1 MTLERLRKP
10 QMVVPLE
17 SVQQPKVRAVGK
29 PTHAKT
35 PATPAQLQRAKAKV
49 EQDRT
54 TLQRA
59 SEQASLDRETRDA
72 SVEQVRVQRL
82 QEQVIAQEQQTRVQR
97 LAEIQ
102 AKQQAFFSSFN
113 KTPTQRKS
121 LENVKTSSMTASKTR
136 DQYQAA
142 IQSEI
147 VQRLVNDQMTA
158 SIQASRVSQQP
169 NALQVR
175 ADWFNTELP
184 ILRAQHNHPN
194 TPFADTSSVFK
205 PMDQQAFSL
214 GNTYKLQRLASGL
227 TPRDAASAILGI
239 QRKADRDIALQ
250 GLLTGVHPR
259 QSDYASIQRLV
270 AAGEYD
276 LEVQRRALLEG
287 DEIQRQAFQLAKEEA
302 HPTTPNSGISEKIK
316 AKLGGG
322 SPLPE
327 NVRNQLETG
336 LNVSLERVRVHTDG
350 EADKLAKS
358 VNAIAFTTGNA
369 IFFSS
374 GSYNPNTKTGYE
386 LIAHEVTH
394 TVQQASGLVSAGI
407 DKDSSLESAAQ
418 AKGAELAAS
427 FDPNAKPKA
436 GSSFK
441 NLQNGPQP
449 NSPLISSQPPAHRAK
464 IQAMQRS
471 RMTYLETTQITV
483 STPKIG
489 NLEGLQR
496 SAPMF
501 GSPTLQR
508 SVDGTVIQRSWWNP
522 FDWAKEAAGWLG
534 EKFMDGLE
542 WMGEKAA
549 KAFME
554 VFAVAAKPFGET
566 GKQVLNAIKSIG
578 SSLLNVIKN
587 PGQFARNLI
596 EGIKLGFGNFITN
609 APKHLTSVLGS
620 FLGGKGLNLTFPT
633 KLEPLP
639 ILMAFISS
647 LNLGWDRIKLKIA
660 AQLGPKGGQAIT
672 AAEKAPG
679 IVQTISKGL
688 HNSDEFTKEVLPTL
702 KTEAVDG
709 IKSAAQEGLIRA
721 GIGVLLKLIP
731 GAGTVLAIFDTV
743 RVLID
748 RGRDIVSLASN
759 VMGAFSAIASGNL
772 ASAAI
777 AVENSLVSGIKV
789 ALDFIAKLA
798 KIDTFID
805 KVRGIIG
812 KVTTKISS
820 VVDPIIKKAANFVR
834 PYLDKL
840 TGKPSNTT
848 AVKPGSVNASP
859 PQPTNGTTGKQPT
872 KPGAQPTAPVQIPNG
887 PIGAKLQ
894 VDGDKTPHHVWA
906 EIQGGQP
913 IIMMAS
919 TPMNIIDQ
927 LKGLKADAKAH
938 LDPAS
943 NDFKTVDSSIS
954 KAGQHVGVGISQMKT
969 QLQTAKTNPN
979 PGATSNTV
987 KGLDIK
993 QITGTLEGISKT
1005 TLQNVRGD
1013 LQPAFPIMAKANGG
1027 VLPSVGVHP
1036 LKGKDQESHHVP
1048 AAELA
1053 TAIYDQY
1060 LELAKRVSGNPAAPV
1075 KALHA
1080 ALWKQANVIAPF
1092 RRLKAKSLD
1101 GIGLSAILLHK
1112 DTHRE
1117 CKLGNAVHKNFLADA
1132 VKAEIEGS
1140 LQPGEQRVVMV
1151 TGKAGKRQLSVNPQA
1166 SAWKAFLQ
1174 AVHSMTGVTRATPQG
1189 TGELVEVTGDEKA
1202 LDNVANS
1209 ITNMLKTAPA
1219 GRLQVVVNRIRDEV
1233 NSLTTEA
1240 FNHALG
1246 NGISAVKVALA
1257 HSTKDGDHAQHGNIL
1272 DTLKNRADQVW
1283 RSQVIGKL
1291 A

>member
-35 PATPAQLQRAKAKV
+35 PPTPAQLQRAKAKL

-59 SEQASLDRETRDA
+59 SEQASLDRETRA
-72 SVEQVRVQRL
+72 VSLEQARVQRVQADAIAL
-82 QEQVIAQEQQTRVQR
+82 EQKAAIQGAQEVR
-97 LAEIQ
+97 

-113 KTPTQRKS
+113 KPRTQRKS
-121 LENVKTSSMTASKTR
+121 LENMKTSSMIASKTR

-142 IQSEI
+142 IQPEI
-147 VQRLVNDQMTA
+147 VQRLVNDQMSA

-169 NALQVR
+169 NALQAR

-184 ILRAQHNHPN
+184 ILRAQYNHPN

-205 PMDQQAFSL
+205 PTDQQAFSL

-270 AAGEYD
+270 AAGEHD
-276 LEVQRRALLEG
+276 LEVQRLALLEG
-287 DEIQRQAFQLAKEEA
+287 DEIQRQAFQLAKEQA
-302 HPTTPNSGISEKIK
+302 HPTTSNSGISEKIK
-316 AKLGGG
+316 AKVGGG

-327 NVRNQLETG
+327 HVRSQLEAG
-336 LNVSLERVRVHTDG
+336 LNVNLEAVRVHTDSD
-350 EADKLAKS
+350 ADKLAKS
-358 VNAIAFTTGNA
+358 VNAIAFTTGKD
-369 IFFSS
+369 IFFSI

-394 TVQQASGLVSAGI
+394 TVQQASGQVSPGI
-407 DKDSSLESAAQ
+407 DKDSSLEIAAQ
-418 AKGAELAAS
+418 AKGAELAS
-427 FDPNAKPKA
+427 TFDPNAKPKA

-471 RMTYLETTQITV
+471 RMTNLETNQTTV
-483 STPKIG
+483 STPRIG
-489 NLEGLQR
+489 NLEALQR

-501 GSPTLQR
+501 GSPTVQR
-508 SVDGTVIQRSWWNP
+508 SSDGTVIQRSWWNP
-522 FDWAKEAAGWLG
+522 FDWAKDAVKWLG
-534 EKFMDGLE
+534 DKFMDGLE

-554 VFAVAAKPFGET
+554 IFAVAAKPFGET
-566 GKQVLNAIKSIG
+566 GKKVLEAIKSIG
-578 SSLLNVIKN
+578 SNLLNVIKD
-587 PGQFARNLI
+587 PGQFATNLI
-596 EGIKLGFGNFITN
+596 EGIKLGFTKFITN
-609 APKHLTSVLGS
+609 APKHLGNIMGS

-647 LNLGWDRIKLKIA
+647 LNLGWDSIKLKIA
-660 AQLGPKGGQAIT
+660 KQLGPKGGQAL
-672 AAEKAPG
+672 AQAEKSVPL
-679 IVQTISKGL
+679 ISSLSKGL
-688 HNSDEFTKEVLPTL
+688 HKSEEFKTQVLPTL

-709 IKSAAQEGLIRA
+709 IKSAAQESLIRA
-721 GIGVLLKLIP
+721 GINVLLKLIP

-743 RVLID
+743 KVLVD
-748 RGRDIVSLASN
+748 RARDIASLVSN
-759 VMGAFSAIASGNL
+759 VMGAFSAIAGGNL
-772 ASAAI
+772 ASAAL

-789 ALDFIAKLA
+789 TLDFIAKLT
-798 KIDTFID
+798 KLDSFIARV
-805 KVRGIIG
+805 KGIIG

-820 VVDPIIKKAANFVR
+820 VVDPIIKKAVNYVR
-834 PYLDKL
+834 PFLDKL
-840 TGKPSNTT
+840 AGKPSSST
-848 AVKPGSVNASP
+848 AVKPSSSTP
-859 PQPTNGTTGKQPT
+859 I
-872 KPGAQPTAPVQIPNG
+872 TAPSMVRLPNG
-887 PIGAKLQ
+887 PIGAKVR

-913 IIMMAS
+913 VIMMAS
-919 TPMNIIDQ
+919 TPMNIIDH
-927 LKGLKADAKAH
+927 LKSLKADAKAK

-943 NDFKTVDSSIS
+943 NDFKTVNSSLS
-954 KAGQHVGVGISQMKT
+954 KAGQHVGVGISLMKT
-969 QLQTAKTNPN
+969 QLQTSKTNSN

-987 KGLDIK
+987 KSLDIK
-993 QITGTLEGISKT
+993 QITGALEGISKT
-1005 TLQNVRGD
+1005 TLQSIRDV
-1013 LQPAFPIMAKANGG
+1013 LQPAFPILAKTSGG

-1060 LELAKRVSGNPAAPV
+1060 LEIAKRVSGNPAAPV

-1080 ALWKQANVIAPF
+1080 ALWSQANMIAPF
-1092 RRLKAKSLD
+1092 RRLKGTSLD
-1101 GIGLSAILLHK
+1101 GVGLSAILLHK

-1117 CKLGNAVHKNFLADA
+1117 CKLGNAIHKISLADA

-1151 TGKAGKRQLSVNPQA
+1151 TGKAGNRQISVNPQA
-1166 SAWKAFLQ
+1166 NAWKAFLE
-1174 AVHSMTGVTRATPQG
+1174 AVHKINGVTRATPQG

-1202 LDNVANS
+1202 LDNVANI
-1209 ITNMLKTAPA
+1209 ITKMLKTSPA
-1219 GRLQVVVNRIRDEV
+1219 SRAQIAVDQIRLDI
-1233 NSLTTEA
+1233 NSLTTSA
-1240 FNHALG
+1240 FSQALS
-1246 NGISAVKVALA
+1246 NGVSAVKTALA
-1257 HSTKDGDHAQHGNIL
+1257 HSTKDGDHAQHGAIL
-1272 DTLKNRADQVW
+1272 TTLEARAGNVW
-1283 RSQVIGKL
+1283 RSYVVKPI
-1291 A
+1291 